1 MKTGLDD
8 AGSALMARVRS
19 GSRSPKYGS
28 KNGSFIDKPVW
39 DKHHAN
45 CTHQDNTKLLNQEVH
60 ARMLQNVKLKDDR
73 DKLKKKII
81 DLRQELLKVK
91 EKFWRKQQVEELRE
105 KVKKYEQ
112 LIQQQNFKHTN
123 INFEVA
129 ALKEENT

>member
-1 MKTGLDD
+1 MRNNMKTGLDD

-91 EKFWRKQQVEELRE
+91 EKFWRK
-105 KVKKYEQ
+105 
-112 LIQQQNFKHTN
+112 
-123 INFEVA
+123 
-129 ALKEENT
+129 

>member
-1 MKTGLDD
+1 MPNNTIDLNRSCGDASTNIKVRVQKMRNNMKTGLDD

-19 GSRSPKYGS
+19 GSRSPKYS
-28 KNGSFIDKPVW
+28 ENTGSFLDKPVW

-91 EKFWRKQQVEELRE
+91 EKFWRK
-105 KVKKYEQ
+105 
-112 LIQQQNFKHTN
+112 
-123 INFEVA
+123 
-129 ALKEENT
+129 